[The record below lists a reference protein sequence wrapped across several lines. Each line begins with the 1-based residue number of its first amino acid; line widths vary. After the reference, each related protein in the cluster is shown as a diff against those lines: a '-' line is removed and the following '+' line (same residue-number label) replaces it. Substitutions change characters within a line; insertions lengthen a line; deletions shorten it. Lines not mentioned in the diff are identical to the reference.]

1 MNKDNKN
8 TLVHPEKV
16 SDYLENGWNLG
27 GKKLNNDLS
36 CYGLW
41 VTNGEK
47 QIRVL
52 PDELQA
58 YLDNGWTRGVNG
70 KLGSSHEGSKLI
82 HKGEKQ
88 IRVMPDELQTYLDNG
103 WELGGKQLGPSADDS
118 RRRGLWINNGERQM
132 RVLSDELQTYLDN
145 GWVRGYCKKAKE
157 NLSRA
162 HQGQVA
168 WNKGISPSS
177 ETRNKI
183 SKTISGSK

>member
-1 MNKDNKN
+1 
-8 TLVHPEKV
+8 
-16 SDYLENGWNLG
+16 
-27 GKKLNNDLS
+27 
-36 CYGLW
+36 
-41 VTNGEK
+41 
-47 QIRVL
+47 
-52 PDELQA
+52 
-58 YLDNGWTRGVNG
+58 
-70 KLGSSHEGSKLI
+70 
-82 HKGEKQ
+82 
-88 IRVMPDELQTYLDNG
+88 MPDELQTYLDNG